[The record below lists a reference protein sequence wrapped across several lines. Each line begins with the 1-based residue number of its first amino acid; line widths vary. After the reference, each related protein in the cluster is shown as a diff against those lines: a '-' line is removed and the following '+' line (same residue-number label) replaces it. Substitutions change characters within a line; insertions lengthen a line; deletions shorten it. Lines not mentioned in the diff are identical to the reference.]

1 MAFIRKTLGVAL
13 LTAFTC
19 AGAHGETKDAGK
31 ALCDV
36 EKTRLH
42 SEIDVF
48 QEDMKLV
55 NSMSVSDVA
64 ALQPTLQIFSQNS
77 VALGTGADPKQI
89 AQQEASLNKEKVFPF
104 FKDYFAKLGFTVQG
118 IQEEDEETPRSTV
131 VFHLARKGVAINVA
145 FNPFFFLKGTPDTRT
160 ISFYTEGHDGRESS
174 VYFDSKQQLQFDV
187 LAPRAFST
195 PAPIDEYLNQNIPA
209 CKQTAGVYQ
218 AKADE

>member
-1 MAFIRKTLGVAL
+1 MAIIRKTLGLAL

-19 AGAHGETKDAGK
+19 AGAQGEMKTTEK
-31 ALCDV
+31 AFCDV

-42 SEIDVF
+42 SEFDLF
-48 QEDMKLV
+48 REDMKLV
-55 NSMSVSDVA
+55 NSMSVADTA
-64 ALQPTLQIFSQNS
+64 TLQPTLQIFAQNS

-89 AQQEASLNKEKVFPF
+89 AQQEASLNKEKIFPF

-118 IQEEDEETPRSTV
+118 IQEDDEETPRSTV
-131 VFHLARKGVAINVA
+131 VFHLARKGTAINVA

-160 ISFYTEGHDGRESS
+160 ISFYTDGHDGRDSS

-187 LAPRAFST
+187 LAPSALTT
-195 PAPIDEYLNQNIPA
+195 PAPIDEYLGQNIPS
-209 CKQTAGVYQ
+209 CKQTGAVYQ